1 MEDIEQLLKKYAD
14 RYETEDFLPADPSW
28 FMHQVKGINN
38 QETLAFVASCLS
50 YGNRKQFFPKIQY
63 ILDSSGGDV
72 YNWVLSG
79 LFANYIQDDS
89 SKCYYRLYT
98 MHTMYTFL
106 SAFQDML
113 KDVLLALGVAIF
125 LVYAVMVIQFNRF
138 SQPFIILLS
147 IPFCLIGVILG
158 LMIFGSQISLIALLG
173 IIALAGVVVNN
184 AIVLVDYINFLRD
197 EKGMELRPAIIA
209 GCQNRLRPILMTTLT
224 TLFGVLPL
232 AFSKGNGAEVYAP
245 LGQAIFGGLLTSTLI
260 TLVLIPILYEGLEI
274 RKLRRIKAEN
284 EAEK

>member
-1 MEDIEQLLKKYAD
+1 M
-14 RYETEDFLPADPSW
+14 
-28 FMHQVKGINN
+28 V
-38 QETLAFVASCLS
+38 
-50 YGNRKQFFPKIQY
+50 
-63 ILDSSGGDV
+63 
-72 YNWVLSG
+72 
-79 LFANYIQDDS
+79 
-89 SKCYYRLYT
+89 
-98 MHTMYTFL
+98 
-106 SAFQDML
+106 QDML

-197 EKGMELRPAIIA
+197 EKGMELRQAVIA